1 MDGFGIFLIAAAM
14 AVGLLGTLLPF
25 LPGLPIVWAA
35 ALVYGLATDFRP
47 IGRVMF
53 VLITLVGVVGLVL
66 GTVLP
71 HRRAAAKGAPAST
84 ILAGIV
90 LGLVGFFV
98 IPIVGLPIGAGLGVM
113 LAERRRLGSWDRAWA
128 AMRELLIGFGIGAA
142 VQFGAGVVMIEIW
155 IVWVLLD

>member
-1 MDGFGIFLIAAAM
+1 MFLIAAAM

-35 ALVYGLATDFRP
+35 ALVYGLATGFRP
-47 IGRVMF
+47 LAWVMF

-66 GTVLP
+66 GTVMP

-84 ILAGIV
+84 ILAGII
-90 LGLVGFFV
+90 LGLIGFFV
-98 IPIVGLPIGAGLGVM
+98 VPIVGLPLGAGLGVM
-113 LAERRRLGSWDRAWA
+113 LAERRRLGSWDRAWGA
-128 AMRELLIGFGIGAA
+128 TKQLLVGFGIGAA

-155 IVWVLLD
+155 VVWVVLD